1 MSERVVTELII
12 DASGSVAGAGQ
23 YISAMKAAEKERDR
37 VSDSENK
44 VRLAQEKTVAT
55 MTGYGNS
62 IARVRADFEK
72 LRGTADPL
80 FAAQIRH
87 NRDLEKA
94 VTQTTAAI
102 RRGVTTEVEGAATI
116 SAIRARQL
124 AEINAMKAAQSG
136 ARSSGYQQAN
146 TANLAAQFQDI
157 AVTSAMGMSP
167 LQIALQQG
175 TQISA
180 VLGPMGAAGAVKSL
194 GAAFMSVIS
203 PVSLLTIGLVAAGAA
218 VIQYFMNWKTEARSV
233 DDILA
238 KHEQNIRR
246 LGPAY
251 EDVTKKVKGYST
263 DPNVVAL
270 MLGGDAADL
279 RQKITDEIDAA
290 LSGTGKIFARSLTD
304 ELGNET
310 FSVAA
315 RFKPFFDMIKEF
327 SDDAEAGTPDVI
339 GFQKA
344 VAALAAEKPEFATV
358 GAELA
363 GFVDEAVRAAQ
374 RLPEFANGVDMSKVA
389 LAAMQE
395 QIDSINPFGLSGRLA
410 DLDRTLDALFV
421 RVRAGDIDVDGLT
434 AAMRDMAA
442 FNPDLSGP
450 IEEIARLGLEA
461 LKTANMI
468 DGLVNRSTSKGDR
481 PKSMDQLQKEFQ
493 DAFNLARR
501 MGDIASE
508 DDPSAIMENIS
519 GKKRIGSGI
528 RTVDRDTGIGA
539 TRFQS
544 EIADATAAAADYL
557 DDLANQMPG
566 HFAGLGNTFDSSI
579 QSVNDL
585 IASGVFFDYASIAD
599 AVRTGIVSGMAQER
613 QQYSI
618 STTNPIQKQ
627 INELQEMLE
636 VAGSVAARGIREQI
650 RELELELYL
659 SKRGR
664 ALGGIGGGIGG
675 QSVTYAGKFAEGGSF
690 VVPGPSSGD
699 KNRVVL
705 DANGG
710 ERVTVSRG
718 GEGSRPPVIINQTY
732 QPAPGETERTTRQNM
747 RNMTIEAYREVGRI

>member
-1 MSERVVTELII
+1 MNERVVTELII
-12 DASGSVAGAGQ
+12 DASDSVAGAGQ

-37 VSDSENK
+37 VVDSEHK
-44 VRLAQEKTVAT
+44 VRMAQEKTVAT

-94 VTQTTAAI
+94 VLQTTAAI

-124 AEINAMKAAQSG
+124 AEINALKVAQSG
-136 ARSSGYQQAN
+136 MGARSGGANQFN

-194 GAAFMSVIS
+194 GAAFMSIVN
-203 PVSLLTIGLVAAGAA
+203 PVSLVTVGLVAAGAA
-218 VIQYFMNWKTEARSV
+218 AIQYFMNWKTEAKSV

-290 LSGTGKIFARSLTD
+290 LSGTGKIFARLLTD
-304 ELGNET
+304 EFGNES
-310 FSVAA
+310 FSVAD
-315 RFKPFFDMIKEF
+315 RFRPFFDLIKEF
-327 SDDAEAGTPDVI
+327 SDDAAAGTPDVI

-344 VAALAAEKPEFATV
+344 VAALAAEKPEFAVV

-363 GFVDEAVRAAQ
+363 GFVDEAARAAQ
-374 RLPEFANGVDMSKVA
+374 RMPEFANGVDKSAVA

-395 QIDSINPFGLSGRLA
+395 QIDGINPHGLSGRLA
-410 DLDRTLDALFV
+410 ELDRTLDTLFD

-434 AAMRDMAA
+434 TAMRDLAA

-501 MGDIASE
+501 MGDVASE
-508 DDPSAIMENIS
+508 DDPSDILQNVN
-519 GKKRIGSGI
+519 GKSRRGTGW

-539 TRFQS
+539 TRFES
-544 EIADATAAAADYL
+544 EIAESTAAAAGYL
-557 DDLANQMPG
+557 GSLASQMPG
-566 HFAGLGNTFDSSI
+566 YFDGLGTTFDNSI

-585 IASGVFFDYASIAD
+585 IASGALINYASIAD
-599 AVRTGIVSGMAQER
+599 AVRTGIVSGMQQTQRE
-613 QQYSI
+613 QYSI
-618 STTNPIQKQ
+618 STGDNTIK
-627 INELQEMLE
+627 
-636 VAGSVAARGIREQI
+636 RQI
-650 RELELELYL
+650 RELEELMAVSGAAAAEAIRKQIQQLELQQYL
-659 SKRGR
+659 AKQKG
-664 ALGGIGGGIGG
+664 LGSYSYG
-675 QSVTYAGKFAEGGSF
+675 GKFAEGGSF
-690 VVPGPSSGD
+690 IVPGPTSGD

-710 ERVTVSRG
+710 ERVTVEKAGASG
-718 GEGSRPPVIINQTY
+718 KPPLVINQTY
-732 QPAPGETERTTRQNM
+732 NAPRGETERTSRQNM
-747 RNMTIEAYREVGRI
+747 RHMLDEAVREWERA